1 MKRIRLSRFLI
12 VSLLFVCVSSPAL
25 ASEPGAGQERPPWL
39 EEDVI
44 AAAMTIGMSDDQR
57 VQFRESVTVFLESFR
72 DEVERLVRRGV
83 PNLENAVKRK
93 RNALVRDMDERMA
106 GFLNQD
112 QMPPY
117 ETYRDLLLS
126 KLTR

>member
-12 VSLLFVCVSSPAL
+12 VSLLFACSSSPAL
-25 ASEPGAGQERPPWL
+25 ASEAGAGQERPPWL

-44 AAAMTIGMSDDQR
+44 AAAMTIGMSDEQR

-106 GFLNQD
+106 GFLSQD